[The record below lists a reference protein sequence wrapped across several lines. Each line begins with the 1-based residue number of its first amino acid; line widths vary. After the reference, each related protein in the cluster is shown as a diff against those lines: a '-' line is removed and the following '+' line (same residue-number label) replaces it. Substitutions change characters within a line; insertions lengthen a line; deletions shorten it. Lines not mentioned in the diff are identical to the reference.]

1 METLRIIEHGNGHT
15 DIEALIYGEWVVV
28 KCILEDTMTPKI
40 PTELA
45 YARTAVNIAWDK
57 YDAALGTPFQAELW
71 KVVNWMEERA
81 SRIYRDWQAV
91 GGTSDI
97 DSITAAEI
105 ENDNKWL
112 GMFETLPAMV
122 DPRTDEQIALDIF
135 QGETEATRNTDYPA

>member
-1 METLRIIEHGNGHT
+1 MS
-15 DIEALIYGEWVVV
+15 
-28 KCILEDTMTPKI
+28 PKV

-45 YARTAVNIAWDK
+45 DARIAANIAWNE
-57 YDAALGTPFQAELW
+57 YDAIDSASPFKQQAW
-71 KVVNWMEERA
+71 NVVNWLEERA

-97 DSITAAEI
+97 DSIVAAEVA
-105 ENDNKWL
+105 NDDKWL

-135 QGETEATRNTDYPA
+135 KSETEATRNTDYPV